1 MCFECKDENNPQFD
15 TIPMTEDARNYLK
28 PLEEQRAKN
37 RFEIIAQVGQGAMT
51 PNQKSD
57 FKVKIK
63 IGDYEKTTGKPRQKD
78 IKWCRYDEQFAQ
90 ESIEYS
96 DYASIEEMGTVF
108 VYLLDYNNKI
118 VSYWKG
124 PA

>member
-1 MCFECKDENNPQFD
+1 
-15 TIPMTEDARNYLK
+15 
-28 PLEEQRAKN
+28 
-37 RFEIIAQVGQGAMT
+37 MT